1 MKMARIAII
10 GLGLIGGSLGLAL
23 KNALGSKVTITGVDR
38 CSSSL
43 AEAKQVGAVDII
55 SADDQ
60 VLANQ
65 DIVFVCTP
73 VLQIGLVM
81 QQILPYLTA
90 GTIITDVGSTKHFLL
105 EQLKDILPAGLSY
118 IGGHPMAGREK
129 SGITAADKN
138 LFANKWYILSQGIH
152 ASPEHYQILS
162 ELIRATGAKVIAMN
176 AAEHDCGAAY
186 MSHIPHVAAAALVN
200 LLINRSHQENLLKL
214 MGGGFKDTTRIASSD
229 ADMWSDIC
237 LTNSIAM
244 IDGLKEYQNIL
255 EAVIGA
261 IEGADRAK
269 LYAFFSSAKEKRDS
283 MLEQEA

>member
-1 MKMARIAII
+1 MKAARIAII

-23 KNALGSKVTITGVDR
+23 KNALGSKVKITGVDR

-43 AEAKQVGAVDII
+43 AEAKQRGAVDII
-55 SADDQ
+55 SADDHA
-60 VLANQ
+60 LANQ

-90 GTIITDVGSTKHFLL
+90 GTIITDVGSTKLFLL
-105 EQLKDILPAGLSY
+105 EQLRDIMPAGLSY

-138 LFANKWYILSQGIH
+138 LFVNKWYILSQGIH
-152 ASPEHYQILS
+152 TNPEQYQVLS
-162 ELIRATGAKVIAMN
+162 ELLQATGAKVIAMN

-186 MSHIPHVAAAALVN
+186 MSHIPHVVAAGLVN
-200 LLINRSHQENLLKL
+200 LLHNRSSQENLLRL

-237 LTNSIAM
+237 LTNSTAM
-244 IDGLKEYQNIL
+244 INGLKEYQNIL
-255 EAVIGA
+255 EEVVGA
-261 IEGADRAK
+261 IERADRAR
-269 LYAFFSSAKEKRDS
+269 LYTFFSSAKEKRDN

>member
-23 KNALGSKVTITGVDR
+23 KNALRNKVTITGVDR
-38 CSSSL
+38 CNSSL
-43 AEAKQVGAVDII
+43 AEAKQRGAVDIV
-55 SADDQ
+55 SAEYHA
-60 VLANQ
+60 LANQ

-81 QQILPYLTA
+81 QQILPYLTV
-90 GTIITDVGSTKHFLL
+90 GSIITDVGSTKHFLL

-129 SGITAADKN
+129 SGITAADKD
-138 LFANKWYILSQGIH
+138 LFVNKWYILSQGIH
-152 ASPEHYQILS
+152 TNPDQYHVLS
-162 ELIRATGAKVIAMN
+162 ELLQATGAKVIDMN

-186 MSHIPHVAAAALVN
+186 MSHIPHVAAAGLVN
-200 LLINRSHQENLLKL
+200 LLHNRSNQENLLRL

-237 LTNSIAM
+237 LTNSTAM

-255 EAVIGA
+255 EEVIGA
-261 IEGADRAK
+261 IERGDRAK
-269 LYAFFSSAKEKRDS
+269 LYTFFSRAKEKRDS
-283 MLEQEA
+283 MLEQET